1 MSWIFMIFTQ
11 LLFLKHF
18 VAIHVGCIWHD
29 YMAHILFLKLLNQF
43 PLHLC
48 KTYALAACLVL
59 QLLVFHFIIF
69 PLFINNGTW
78 FSIYI
83 YNISFVCHLVY
94 FCRKP
99 CGAGTGLG
107 QSST

>member
-29 YMAHILFLKLLNQF
+29 YMTHILFLKLLNQF

-48 KTYALAACLVL
+48 KTYALAACPVL
-59 QLLVFHFIIF
+59 QLLVFHFVIF
-69 PLFINNGTW
+69 PLSINND
-78 FSIYI
+78 I